1 MMLMN
6 QGNKRYTILSIYN
19 ILASKHHIGTI
30 ACKDIVPVLDY
41 KRHIKPFYVRRVADS
56 IHSG

>member
-1 MMLMN
+1 MN